1 MVSWFNFRKADIGLK
16 SSPWNLTAALMVVIV
31 APALSYYLGI
41 ASSHTA
47 GTALAAIAVF
57 VGGALFASTRGLP
70 IYVYQCVAA
79 VLAFSVAHALLI
91 LAIGPFDM
99 ARAFPSLVVLCTVIV
114 AAGFIANITVGL
126 HDRDVL
132 RAVNVVF
139 VFLLVVGILGAI
151 GIVQPFAEGREKTV
165 FPFTEPA
172 AYALT
177 FTPFL
182 IFKCAMSRPRWRLAY
197 LLAAVLVAI
206 ILQNLTLLV
215 GCLLVIGLCYRLRYA
230 AILAAFGL
238 VAVWATDI
246 DYYAER
252 LNLADDTRNLS
263 ALVYLQG
270 WQIISNALTTGDSI
284 GVGFQQLGL
293 AGQMSDASELIY
305 RLTGDSLNTF
315 DGSFMTAKI
324 IGEFGVFGI
333 IPLFFLVAM
342 IVKCSRQIRRIT
354 VGGEPASNARALGLS
369 LVAAYVC
376 DVFLRTAGYL
386 TATSFLLATGLVIN
400 HLLSRRVSAKPM
412 TAYIESRH
420 ETAD

>member
-1 MVSWFNFRKADIGLK
+1 M
-16 SSPWNLTAALMVVIV
+16 MVIV
-31 APALSYYLGI
+31 APALSFYLGI

-47 GTALAAIAVF
+47 GTALAALTVL
-57 VGGALFASTRGLP
+57 VSGALFASTRGLS

-79 VLAFSVAHALLI
+79 VLAFSVAHTLLV

-99 ARAFPSLVVLCTVIV
+99 GRAIPSLVVLSAVIV
-114 AAGFIANITVGL
+114 AAGFIAEIAVAL

-139 VFLLVVGILGAI
+139 FFLLVVGILGAL
-151 GIVQPFAEGREKTV
+151 GIVQPFAAGRVKPV

-182 IFKCAMSRPRWRLAY
+182 IFKCAMSRPRWRLTY
-197 LLAAVLVAI
+197 LLAAVLIAI

-215 GCLLVIGLCYRLRYA
+215 GCLLVTGLCYRLRYA
-230 AILAAFGL
+230 AILAAVGL
-238 VAVWATDI
+238 FAVWATDI
-246 DYYAER
+246 DYYADR
-252 LNLADDTRNLS
+252 LNLADNTGNLS

-270 WQIISNALTTGDSI
+270 WQIISDTLTTGYSI

-293 AGQMSDASELIY
+293 SGQMSDASELIY
-305 RLTGDSLNTF
+305 RVTGESLNTF

-324 IGEFGVFGI
+324 IGEFGVFGL

-342 IVKCSRQIRRIT
+342 IVKSARQIRRIT
-354 VGGEPASNARALGLS
+354 VGGEPASNARAFGLS
-369 LVAAYVC
+369 LVTAYVC

-386 TATSFLLATGLVIN
+386 TATSFLLLTGLVIN
-400 HLLSRRVSAKPM
+400 HLLSGRVSAKPM